1 MFLSS
6 LCLAEFRSWLTVE
19 RTLRKILVEVIL
31 LARENIWNMTRIVVD
46 QLSLDLKY
54 KIDLRK
60 LYYLNL
66 K

>member
-6 LCLAEFRSWLTVE
+6 LCLAEFRGWLTVD
-19 RTLRKILVEVIL
+19 RIPRRILVEVIL
-31 LARENIWNMTRIVVD
+31 LVRENIWNMARIVVD
-46 QLSLDLKY
+46 QLSWDLKY
-54 KIDLRK
+54 KVDLRK

>member
-6 LCLAEFRSWLTVE
+6 LCLEEFRGWLPVE

-31 LARENIWNMTRIVVD
+31 LARENIWNMARIIVD
-46 QLSLDLKY
+46 QLSWDLKY